1 LAWPIIKGTAV
12 LKALNDED
20 EGKAL
25 LYAAEILKKGGLV
38 AFPTET
44 VYGLGGD
51 ALNPGTV
58 QNIYKVKQRPPDNP
72 LIIHVAGM
80 DQAARLVEEVPPE
93 AFLLA
98 ENFWPGPLTM
108 VLPKKNLVPDITTA
122 GLSSAA
128 IRVPAHPLARKLI
141 RAAEIPL
148 AAPSANL
155 SGRPS
160 PTTAEHVLDDL
171 AGRIEA
177 VLDGGSCSVGVEST
191 VISLLSGTPALL
203 RPGGITLEMLEDVL
217 KQEVLD
223 LTAERKGEVIKGA
236 PPSPGMKYRHYA
248 PRVPLYLVVGDY
260 PAQRKQLVALT
271 ESFLM
276 QGRKVALLLS
286 LESAGICSAPVLRV
300 LGSRNKPEQI
310 AKRLFAILRE
320 MDFLDIDVIV
330 VEGFDEKGMGRAVM
344 NRLRKAAAEIIITE
358 GKDSTW

>member
-1 LAWPIIKGTAV
+1 MR
-12 LKALNDED
+12 LKSSKRGACCFSDRDCLW
-20 EGKAL
+20 
-25 LYAAEILKKGGLV
+25 
-38 AFPTET
+38 
-44 VYGLGGD
+44 LGGD
-51 ALNPGTV
+51 ALNPDTV
-58 QNIYKVKQRPPDNP
+58 QNIYKVKQRPLIIL

-80 DQAARLVEEVPPE
+80 DQAARLVEEVR
-93 AFLLA
+93 ALFS
-98 ENFWPGPLTM
+98 WRKISGPAPTM
-108 VLPKKNLVPDITTA
+108 VSPKKNLVPDITTA